1 MKTLFTHENFLFISG
16 VICLIVV
23 IRAAGFLRGREA
35 SRFREDMW
43 EDPLWGSDRHQ
54 ITDEQRQKT
63 VDYIAL
69 EAPEEVLEEASEK
82 PTKKKRRHQ
91 SAPRRH
97 RTAGPNEDTYKI
109 YRTPNFSGRP
119 HEVLG
124 VTQNATKAQIMGA
137 YKHWIKRYHP
147 DRVQHLG
154 PAYVKQANQRAEQL
168 NEARIVLIKR
178 FS

>member
-1 MKTLFTHENFLFISG
+1 MRHLFTYENFLLISG
-16 VICLIVV
+16 IICLFVV
-23 IRAAGFLRGREA
+23 LRAVLFLRGRDV
-35 SRFREDMW
+35 SQFREDIW
-43 EDPLWGSDRHQ
+43 EDPLWGRDQRT

-69 EAPEEVLEEASEK
+69 EAPEE
-82 PTKKKRRHQ
+82 PTAKIRRHQ
-91 SAPRRH
+91 SAPRRV
-97 RTAGPNEDTYKI
+97 RKAAPDEDTHKI

-124 VTQNATKAQIMGA
+124 VAQNATKEQVLGA

-168 NEARIVLIKR
+168 NEARIVLLKR